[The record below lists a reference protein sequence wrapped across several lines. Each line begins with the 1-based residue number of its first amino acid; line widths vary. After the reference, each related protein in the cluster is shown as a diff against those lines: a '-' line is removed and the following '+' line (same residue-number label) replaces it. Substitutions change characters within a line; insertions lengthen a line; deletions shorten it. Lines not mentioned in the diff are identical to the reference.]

1 MGVELIIIGIIAGAA
16 VLISGIS
23 AGVSI
28 GTIFHFKRKFK
39 AVEKVETKDTTDITI
54 KNKATTEDHG
64 DGSTT
69 TIREQDIHIKDIDM
83 EMGSR
88 FISGSTSVTRTGLPN
103 KTAETLASG
112 ATGALNKL
120 TAGVVPQLGGVLSED
135 TGEGVGSSL
144 LRGGMK
150 LIEVE
155 DESEASDTK
164 EPISRSSKHARRK
177 IELDEL
183 SVDSEESSEGHIER
197 GNSGK
202 QEAVIVSSSE
212 ESAET
217 TQEGHITGL
226 VTSVIEDALGHD
238 MVEMLSIPMN
248 ESGVMGEATVE
259 TIEV

>member
-39 AVEKVETKDTTDITI
+39 AVEKVESKDTTDITI
-54 KNKATTEDHG
+54 KNKATEEDHG
-64 DGSTT
+64 DGTT
-69 TIREQDIHIKDIDM
+69 TKTREQEIHITDIDIDI
-83 EMGSR
+83 GQK

-120 TAGVVPQLGGVLSED
+120 TAGVVPQLGGALSED
-135 TGEGVGSSL
+135 TGAGVGSSL

-155 DESEASDTK
+155 DETEASDTI
-164 EPISRSSKHARRK
+164 EPVSRSSKHARRK
-177 IELDEL
+177 IQLDEV
-183 SVDSEESSEGHIER
+183 SVDSEEFSEDPVESSD
-197 GNSGK
+197 SGK
-202 QEAVIVSSSE
+202 QEAIIASSSE
-212 ESAET
+212 DSAET
-217 TQEGHITGL
+217 TQEGHISGL
-226 VTSVIEDALGHD
+226 VTSVIEDAIGGD
-238 MVEMLSIPMN
+238 MVEMLSIPIGEN
-248 ESGVMGEATVE
+248 GVMGEATVE
-259 TIEV
+259 TIEM